1 LIQAVATALPT
12 STEYA
17 MGAAS
22 NPLLAASGPSTG
34 PGGEALAFVASHV
47 GELVFQEAPIDPD
60 WILGGAP
67 RARAAPHSRSVDTSA
82 TTAVWECT
90 AGSFR
95 WQYGWEETVLILEG
109 QVKVTSQDG
118 VVRLLG
124 VGDVAFFAAG
134 STAVWEIDTYV
145 RKLAFCR
152 RELPRSVL
160 MTLRLRDQA
169 RDLAKGAVRP
179 LVSLLRKARPEP
191 AVVQGAS
198 NTTLLLAVAAL
209 LSLAPELAQAHTPG
223 GAEVDRFTASQNGHG
238 GFAQP

>member
-1 LIQAVATALPT
+1 
-12 STEYA
+12 

-22 NPLLAASGPSTG
+22 NPFLAAGGPSTG
-34 PGGEALAFVASHV
+34 PGGEALSFVATPV
-47 GELVFQEAPIDPD
+47 GDLVFQEAPIDPD

-67 RARAAPHSRSVDTSA
+67 RARAAPHSRSIDASA

-152 RELPRSVL
+152 RELPRSIL

-179 LVSLLRKARPEP
+179 VVTLLRKARPGP
-191 AVVQGAS
+191 VGAVAQSAS
-198 NTTLLLAVAAL
+198 NTKLLLAIAAL
-209 LSLAPELAQAHTPG
+209 LSLAPELAQAQTVK
-223 GAEVDRFTASQNGHG
+223 GAEAHRVTASQNGHD
-238 GFAQP
+238 GFIQP

>member
-1 LIQAVATALPT
+1 
-12 STEYA
+12 

-22 NPLLAASGPSTG
+22 NPFLAAGGPSTG
-34 PGGEALAFVASHV
+34 PGGEALSFVATPV
-47 GELVFQEAPIDPD
+47 GDLVFQEAPIDPD

-67 RARAAPHSRSVDTSA
+67 RARAAPHSRSVDASA

-95 WQYGWEETVLILEG
+95 WQYGWEETVLVLEG

-179 LVSLLRKARPEP
+179 LVALLRKARPGP
-191 AVVQGAS
+191 VRAVVQGAS
-198 NTTLLLAVAAL
+198 NTTLLLAIAAL
-209 LSLAPELAQAHTPG
+209 LSLAPEFAQAHIFKG
-223 GAEVDRFTASQNGHG
+223 ASQNGHG
-238 GFAQP
+238 GFVQP